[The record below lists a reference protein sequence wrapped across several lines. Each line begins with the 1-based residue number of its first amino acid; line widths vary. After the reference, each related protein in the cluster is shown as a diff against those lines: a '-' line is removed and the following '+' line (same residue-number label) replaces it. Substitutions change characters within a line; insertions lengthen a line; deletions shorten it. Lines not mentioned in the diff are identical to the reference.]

1 MPRLMCI
8 PTNVTEIYSA
18 VPVHGTDLTIIN
30 NRYIVSSESVLQDD
44 HPICSCAKELV
55 PNPEKFLPSEIDAI
69 HHTTTIIVN
78 AMARLGKVNHG
89 MELAYELGMLK
100 QVDAVNEV
108 IRHCRL
114 ERNLGCYDLVLA
126 VDYLFGHGV
135 TPAVGGEQ

>member
-1 MPRLMCI
+1 MPRLMRI
-8 PTNVTEIYSA
+8 PPNVTQIMSA
-18 VPVHGTDLTIIN
+18 VPVQGTDLTIIN

-44 HPICSCAKELV
+44 HPICSCARDLV
-55 PNPEKFLPSEIDAI
+55 PNPEKFLPSEIEAI

-78 AMARLGKVNHG
+78 AMARLGKVNAG
-89 MELAYELGMLK
+89 MEHAYELGMLR

-126 VDYLFGHGV
+126 VDYLYGHMR
-135 TPAVGGEQ
+135 TPEGGEQ